1 MKKGLS
7 WPIFWALLGVFPVL
21 AIAVLVPIE
30 EILRFEVP
38 GGFAV
43 ILVLGA
49 AFTLL
54 GGALLFFALREK
66 ASRFLMLAGA
76 SAAGIVISILLH
88 NFLYGLGIVWF
99 GADFWDRIGL
109 EDEIVFF
116 LMATLVCP
124 IGFLVGAVGS
134 VIVAIRQSRTT
145 K

>member
-1 MKKGLS
+1 MKKRLS
-7 WPIFWALLGVFPVL
+7 WPIFWTLLGVFAAL
-21 AIAVLVPIE
+21 AIAVLAPIRDF
-30 EILRFEVP
+30 LRFGEP

-88 NFLYGLGIVWF
+88 NLLYGLGIVWF

>member
-7 WPIFWALLGVFPVL
+7 WPIFWALLGVFAAL
-21 AIAVLVPIE
+21 AIAVLAPIRDF
-30 EILRFEVP
+30 LRFGVP

-88 NFLYGLGIVWF
+88 NFIYGLGIVWF

-109 EDEIVFF
+109 GDEIVFF
-116 LMATLVCP
+116 FMAILVCP
-124 IGFLVGAVGS
+124 IGFLVGVVGS
-134 VIVAIRQSRTT
+134 VVVAIRQSRATT
-145 K
+145 